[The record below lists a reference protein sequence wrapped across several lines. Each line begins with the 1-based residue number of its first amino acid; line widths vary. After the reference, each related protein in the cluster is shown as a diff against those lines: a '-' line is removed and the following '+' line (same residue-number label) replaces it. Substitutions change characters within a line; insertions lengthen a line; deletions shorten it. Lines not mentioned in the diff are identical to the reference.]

1 LLGELTLQMRNRT
14 HGLSVDTQTTSTR
27 ILDCTVEH
35 RRVVDGIAA
44 QDPQA
49 AEQAMRQHIQELRES
64 MFRRLARS

>member
-1 LLGELTLQMRNRT
+1 
-14 HGLSVDTQTTSTR
+14 
-27 ILDCTVEH
+27 
-35 RRVVDGIAA
+35 VVDGIAA